1 MKNKIKIAFI
11 GGGNM
16 AHAIVSSMVDPAS
29 RAVLKN
35 NGDVLEIIVA
45 DPEEAQLMRFK
56 SICAVTTDNAA
67 AASASDYVFL
77 CVKPQCATNAIEPI
91 RPLLSDK
98 TVISIMAGV
107 SLDKLSELTGASR
120 IVRVM
125 PNLNARVGESCSVYS
140 MRGDGI
146 NEREVQAMLGC
157 FGTFSRADESMFDAA
172 TGISGSGPAFVFAA
186 IKAFY
191 DEAVAQGFDK
201 AAAKDMVVQTFLG
214 SVLTFEKS
222 SEDISALISSVCS
235 KGGTTIEGVTHLSDN
250 GFEDILRTAISKA
263 VARSVEL
270 GKQL

>member
-16 AHAIVSSMVDPAS
+16 AYAIVSSMTDPAS

-35 NGDVLEIIVA
+35 NGDILDITVA

-56 SICAVTTDNAA
+56 SVCAVTTDNAA
-67 AASASDYVFL
+67 AVTASDYVFL
-77 CVKPQCATNAIEPI
+77 CVKPQCALTAIEPL
-91 RPLLSDK
+91 RALLSDK
-98 TVISIMAGV
+98 TVVSIMAGV
-107 SLDKLSELTGASR
+107 SLDRLFELTGACR

-125 PNLNARVGESCSVYS
+125 PNLNARVGESYS
-140 MRGDGI
+140 AYAMRGDGI
-146 NEREVQAMLGC
+146 NEREIQSMLGC
-157 FGTFSRADESMFDAA
+157 FGTFSRVDESKFDAV

-186 IKAFY
+186 IKAFC

-214 SVLTFEKS
+214 SVLNFEKS
-222 SEDISALISSVCS
+222 SEDISKLISSVCS
-235 KGGTTIEGVTHLSDN
+235 KGGTTIEGVTHLSEN
-250 GFEDILRTAISKA
+250 GFENILRTAISKA
-263 VARSVEL
+263 VNRSVEM